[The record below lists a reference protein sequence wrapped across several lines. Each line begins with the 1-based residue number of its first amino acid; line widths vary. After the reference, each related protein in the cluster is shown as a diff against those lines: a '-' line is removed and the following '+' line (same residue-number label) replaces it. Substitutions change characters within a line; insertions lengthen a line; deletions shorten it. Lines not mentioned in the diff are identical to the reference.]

1 LKFAVRIEKL
11 LGQPTAEGK
20 GKGSSKMTGID
31 EAIMELTEGMK
42 TVAITK
48 VSILSTIGVAEPLP
62 KSITSE
68 LDNADESFFDMIEKM
83 NMDDDGEKE
92 GEEEDE

>member
-1 LKFAVRIEKL
+1 
-11 LGQPTAEGK
+11 
-20 GKGSSKMTGID
+20 
-31 EAIMELTEGMK
+31 MELTEGIK

-48 VSILSTIGVAEPLP
+48 VSILSTIDVTEPLLTRLK

-83 NMDDDGEKE
+83 NIDDDDKKE